1 MKITNKQ
8 SSKPASSIF
17 ILDSDPGA
25 LSSLKQLFERAGF
38 CVSAFENPDSLLQKL
53 NEEKPQCIVAE
64 AQFVNKDNDRLV
76 VDTHRKTPD
85 LPIILL
91 AVRSDISAAV
101 RALRAGATDYIEK
114 PVVDRLLIESVQ
126 RAITEFHVGKA

>member
-1 MKITNKQ
+1 M
-8 SSKPASSIF
+8 
-17 ILDSDPGA
+17 
-25 LSSLKQLFERAGF
+25 
-38 CVSAFENPDSLLQKL
+38 SAFENPDSLLQKL

-64 AQFVNKDNDRLV
+64 AQFVNKDNYRLV
-76 VDTHRKTPD
+76 IDTHRKTPD

>member
-8 SSKPASSIF
+8 SLKSASSIF

-38 CVSAFENPDSLLQKL
+38 SVSAFENPDSLLQKL
-53 NEEKPQCIVAE
+53 NEGKPQCIVAE

-101 RALRAGATDYIEK
+101 RALRTGATDYFEK
-114 PVVDRLLIESVQ
+114 PIVDRLLIESVQ
-126 RAITEFHVGKA
+126 RAITEFHVSKT